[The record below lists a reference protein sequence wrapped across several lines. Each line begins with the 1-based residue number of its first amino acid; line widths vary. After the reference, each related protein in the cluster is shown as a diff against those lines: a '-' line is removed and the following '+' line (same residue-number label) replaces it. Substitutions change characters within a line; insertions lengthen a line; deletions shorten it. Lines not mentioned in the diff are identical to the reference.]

1 MHSNQKAFTDKFD
14 ELARTIQEREQA
26 ISHLNTKLQE
36 ADVDRGQLLEELNM
50 YKGRCSN
57 LARDVELHYN
67 HLNKMN
73 SDNTGNSE

>member
-1 MHSNQKAFTDKFD
+1 M
-14 ELARTIQEREQA
+14 
-26 ISHLNTKLQE
+26 
-36 ADVDRGQLLEELNM
+36 LEELNM

-73 SDNTGNSE
+73 SDSNGASE